1 MIDYSKL
8 TKHLPEH
15 VYVQILD
22 VVIKYKINTP
32 LRLAHFLSQCHHE
45 SAGFNVVEENLNYS
59 AEGLLRTFKKYFT
72 QEQANEYAHNKVRIA
87 SRVYAN
93 RMGNGDEAS
102 QEGWLYR
109 GRGYIQLTGKDNYAA
124 INDQLPEDIIKNP
137 DLVATQYP
145 MLSAAWFWDHN
156 NINDLCDNETIED
169 VTRKVNGGLNGIVDR
184 SRLFYDYLDILKN
197 VWRVW
202 AVDTV
207 VFK

>member
-22 VVIKYKINTP
+22 VVIKYNINTP

-59 AEGLLRTFKKYFT
+59 AEGLRRTFKKYFT
-72 QEQANEYAHNKVRIA
+72 QEQANEYAHNKVKIA

-102 QEGWLYR
+102 QDGWLYR

-124 INDQLPEDIIKNP
+124 LNDQLPGDILKNP
-137 DLVATQYP
+137 DLVATRYP

-156 NINDLCDNETIED
+156 NINDLCDSETIED

-197 VWRVW
+197 V
-202 AVDTV
+202 
-207 VFK
+207 

>member
-22 VVIKYKINTP
+22 VVIKYNINTP
-32 LRLAHFLSQCHHE
+32 LRLAHFLAQCHYE
-45 SAGFNVVEENLNYS
+45 SVGFKLVEENLNYS
-59 AEGLLRTFKKYFT
+59 AEGLRRTFKKYFT
-72 QEQANEYAHNKVRIA
+72 QEQANEYAHNKVKIA
-87 SRVYAN
+87 SLVYAN

-124 INDQLPEDIIKNP
+124 LNDQLPEDILKNP

-145 MLSAAWFWDHN
+145 MLSAAWFWDEN
-156 NINDLCDNETIED
+156 KINEIIDND
-169 VTRKVNGGLNGIVDR
+169 GSV
-184 SRLFYDYLDILKN
+184 
-197 VWRVW
+197 
-202 AVDTV
+202 
-207 VFK
+207 

>member
-22 VVIKYKINTP
+22 VVIKYQINTP
-32 LRLAHFLSQCHHE
+32 RRLAHFLAQCHHE
-45 SAGFNVVEENLNYS
+45 SSGFNVVEENLNYS

-72 QEQANEYAHNKVRIA
+72 PEQANEYAHNKVRIA

-124 INDQLPEDIIKNP
+124 LNDQLPGDILKNP
-137 DLVATQYP
+137 DLVATRYP

-184 SRLFYDYLDILKN
+184 SRLFYKYLDILKN
-197 VWRVW
+197 V
-202 AVDTV
+202 
-207 VFK
+207 

>member
-22 VVIKYKINTP
+22 VVIKYQINTP
-32 LRLAHFLSQCHHE
+32 LRLAHFLAQCHYE
-45 SAGFNVVEENLNYS
+45 SSGFKLVEENLNYS
-59 AEGLLRTFKKYFT
+59 AEGLRRTFKKYFT
-72 QEQANEYAHNKVRIA
+72 QEQANEYAHNKVKIA

-124 INDQLPEDIIKNP
+124 FNDQVPEDVIKNP

-145 MLSAAWFWDHN
+145 MLSAAWFWDKN
-156 NINDLCDNETIED
+156 KINEIIDNDGSVYD
-169 VTRKVNGGLNGIVDR
+169 VTKKVNGGLNGYEER
-184 SRLFYDYLDILKN
+184 HELFEHCSEILAD
-197 VWRVW
+197 V
-202 AVDTV
+202 
-207 VFK
+207 

>member
-32 LRLAHFLSQCHHE
+32 LRLAHFLAQCHHE
-45 SAGFNVVEENLNYS
+45 SSGFNVVEENLNYS
-59 AEGLLRTFKKYFT
+59 AEGLRRTFNKYFT
-72 QEQANEYAHNKVRIA
+72 TEQAQEYAHNKVRIA

-124 INDQLPEDIIKNP
+124 LNDQLPGDILKNP
-137 DLVATQYP
+137 DLVATRYP
-145 MLSAAWFWDHN
+145 MLSAAWFWDKNKIN
-156 NINDLCDNETIED
+156 NFIDTDDASIYD
-169 VTRKVNGGLNGIVDR
+169 VTRKVNGGLHGIEER
-184 SRLFYDYLDILKN
+184 INLLEFYSDILFD
-197 VWRVW
+197 V
-202 AVDTV
+202 
-207 VFK
+207 

>member
-22 VVIKYKINTP
+22 VVVKYKINTP

-59 AEGLLRTFKKYFT
+59 AEGLRRTFKKYFT
-72 QEQANEYAHNKVRIA
+72 QEQANEYAHNKVKIA

-93 RMGNGDEAS
+93 RMGNGDEES

-124 INDQLPEDIIKNP
+124 FNDLLPEDIIKNP
-137 DLVATQYP
+137 DLVATKYP

-156 NINDLCDNETIED
+156 NINDLCDSETIED

-197 VWRVW
+197 V
-202 AVDTV
+202 
-207 VFK
+207 

>member
-8 TKHLPEH
+8 TKHLPEN

-32 LRLAHFLSQCHHE
+32 RRLAHFLAQCHHE

-59 AEGLLRTFKKYFT
+59 AEGLRRTFKKYFT
-72 QEQANEYAHNKVRIA
+72 QEQANEYAHNKVKIA

-93 RMGNGDEAS
+93 RMGNGDEES

-124 INDQLPEDIIKNP
+124 LNDQLPGDILKNP
-137 DLVATQYP
+137 DLVATRYP

-197 VWRVW
+197 V
-202 AVDTV
+202 
-207 VFK
+207 

>member
-59 AEGLLRTFKKYFT
+59 AEGLRRTFKKYFT
-72 QEQANEYAHNKVRIA
+72 QEQANEYAHNKVKIA

-102 QEGWLYR
+102 QDGWLYR

-124 INDQLPEDIIKNP
+124 FNDQLPEDIIKNP

-156 NINDLCDNETIED
+156 NINDLCDSETIED

-197 VWRVW
+197 V
-202 AVDTV
+202 
-207 VFK
+207 

>member
-32 LRLAHFLSQCHHE
+32 LRLAHFLAQCHHE
-45 SAGFNVVEENLNYS
+45 STGFSVVEENLNYS

-72 QEQANEYAHNKVRIA
+72 TEQANEYAHNKVKIA

-102 QEGWLYR
+102 KEGWLYR
-109 GRGYIQLTGKDNYAA
+109 GRGYIQLTGKDNYSAF
-124 INDQLPEDIIKNP
+124 NDQLPEDILKNP

-156 NINDLCDNETIED
+156 NINEMCDNGNVVD
-169 VTRKVNGGLNGIVDR
+169 VTKRVNGGLNGVDDR
-184 SRLFYDYLDILKN
+184 WDLFAHYYDILKN
-197 VWRVW
+197 V
-202 AVDTV
+202 
-207 VFK
+207 

>member
-8 TKHLPEH
+8 TKHLPEN
-15 VYVQILD
+15 VYCQILD
-22 VVIKYKINTP
+22 VVIKYQINTP
-32 LRLAHFLSQCHHE
+32 LRLSHFLAQCHHE

-59 AEGLLRTFKKYFT
+59 AEGLLRTFKKYFA
-72 QEQANEYAHNKVRIA
+72 QEQAQEYAHNKVRIA

-124 INDQLPEDIIKNP
+124 FNDQVPEDILKNP

-197 VWRVW
+197 V
-202 AVDTV
+202 
-207 VFK
+207 

>member
-22 VVIKYKINTP
+22 VVIKYQINTP
-32 LRLAHFLSQCHHE
+32 MRLAHFLAQCHHE

-72 QEQANEYAHNKVRIA
+72 QEQANEYAHNKVKIA

-93 RMGNGDEAS
+93 RMGNGDEES

-109 GRGYIQLTGKDNYAA
+109 GRGYIQLTGKDNYVAL
-124 INDQLPEDIIKNP
+124 NDQIPGDIIANP
-137 DLVATQYP
+137 DLVATRYP
-145 MLSAAWFWDHN
+145 MLSAAWFWDKNKIN
-156 NINDLCDNETIED
+156 NMCYETIED
-169 VTRKVNGGLNGIVDR
+169 VTLAVNGGLNGIVDR
-184 SRLFYDYLDILKN
+184 SRLYYKYLNILKN
-197 VWRVW
+197 V
-202 AVDTV
+202 
-207 VFK
+207 

>member
-59 AEGLLRTFKKYFT
+59 AEGLRRTFKRYFT
-72 QEQANEYAHNKVRIA
+72 HEQADEYAHDEVRIA

-102 QEGWLYR
+102 QDGWLYR
-109 GRGYIQLTGKDNYAA
+109 GRGYIQLTGKNNYAA
-124 INDQLPEDIIKNP
+124 FNDQVPEDILKNP
-137 DLVATQYP
+137 YLVATQYP
-145 MLSAAWFWDHN
+145 MLSAAWFWDHK
-156 NINDLCDNETIED
+156 NINDMCDETIED
-169 VTRKVNGGLNGIVDR
+169 VTLAVNGGLIGIVDR
-184 SRLFYDYLDILKN
+184 SRLYYKYLNILKN
-197 VWRVW
+197 V
-202 AVDTV
+202 
-207 VFK
+207 

>member
-1 MIDYSKL
+1 MIDYSRL

-32 LRLAHFLSQCHHE
+32 RRLAHFLAQCHHE

-59 AEGLLRTFKKYFT
+59 AEGLIRTFKKYFT
-72 QEQANEYAHNKVRIA
+72 PEQAQEYAHNKVRIA

-109 GRGYIQLTGKDNYAA
+109 GRGYVQLTGKDNYAA
-124 INDQLPEDIIKNP
+124 FNDRLPEDIILNP
-137 DLVATQYP
+137 DIVATKYP
-145 MLSAAWFWDHN
+145 MLSAAWFWDKN
-156 NINDLCDNETIED
+156 NINDLLCDNETIDD

-197 VWRVW
+197 V
-202 AVDTV
+202 
-207 VFK
+207 

>member
-32 LRLAHFLSQCHHE
+32 LRLAHFLAQCHHE
-45 SAGFNVVEENLNYS
+45 SNGFRVVEENLNYR
-59 AEGLLRTFKKYFT
+59 AAGLLRVFPKYFDLQT
-72 QEQANEYAHNKVRIA
+72 AEEYAHNKVAIA

-93 RMGNGDEAS
+93 RMGNGNEAS
-102 QEGWLYR
+102 QDGWKYR

-124 INDQLPEDIIKNP
+124 FNDQLPEDIIKNP

-156 NINDLCDNETIED
+156 KINAVIDNDASVYD
-169 VTRKVNGGLNGIVDR
+169 VTRKVNGGLNGIEDR
-184 SRLFYDYLDILKN
+184 MQLFEHYSDILYD
-197 VWRVW
+197 V
-202 AVDTV
+202 
-207 VFK
+207 

>member
-8 TKHLPEH
+8 TKYLPEH

-32 LRLAHFLSQCHHE
+32 LRLAHFLAQCHHE
-45 SAGFNVVEENLNYS
+45 SSGFKVVEENLNYS
-59 AEGLLRTFKKYFT
+59 EQGLLKTFKKYFT
-72 QEQANEYAHNKVRIA
+72 PEQAKEYAHNKVKIA

-124 INDQLPEDIIKNP
+124 LDKQIPGDILKNP
-137 DLVATQYP
+137 DLVATSYP

-156 NINDLCDNETIED
+156 NINDLCDNGNVID
-169 VTRKVNGGLNGIVDR
+169 VTKKVNGGLNGVDDR
-184 SRLFYDYLDILKN
+184 WDLFGHYFGILS
-197 VWRVW
+197 
-202 AVDTV
+202 
-207 VFK
+207 

>member
-32 LRLAHFLSQCHHE
+32 LRLAHFLAQCHHE
-45 SAGFNVVEENLNYS
+45 SNGFRVVEENLNYR
-59 AEGLLRTFKKYFT
+59 AAGLLRVFPKYFDLQT
-72 QEQANEYAHNKVRIA
+72 AEEYAHNKVAIA

-93 RMGNGDEAS
+93 RMGNGNEAS

-109 GRGYIQLTGKDNYAA
+109 GRGYIQLTGKNNYAA
-124 INDQLPEDIIKNP
+124 FNDQLPEDIIKNP

-156 NINDLCDNETIED
+156 KINAVIDNDASVYD
-169 VTRKVNGGLNGIVDR
+169 VTRKVNGGLNGIEDR
-184 SRLFYDYLDILKN
+184 MQLFEHYSDILYD
-197 VWRVW
+197 V
-202 AVDTV
+202 
-207 VFK
+207 

>member
-8 TKHLPEH
+8 TKHLPEN
-15 VYVQILD
+15 VYCQILD

-32 LRLAHFLSQCHHE
+32 LRLAHFLAQCHHE
-45 SAGFNVVEENLNYS
+45 SNGFRVVEENLNYR
-59 AEGLLRTFKKYFT
+59 AAGLLRVFPKYFDLQT
-72 QEQANEYAHNKVRIA
+72 AEEYAHNKVAIA

-102 QEGWLYR
+102 QDGWLYR

-124 INDQLPEDIIKNP
+124 FNDQLPEDIIKNP

-156 NINDLCDNETIED
+156 KINAVIDNDASVYD
-169 VTRKVNGGLNGIVDR
+169 VTRKVNGGLNGIEDR
-184 SRLFYDYLDILKN
+184 MQLFEHYSDILYD
-197 VWRVW
+197 V
-202 AVDTV
+202 
-207 VFK
+207 

>member
-32 LRLAHFLSQCHHE
+32 LRLAHFLAQIHHE

-59 AEGLLRTFKKYFT
+59 AEGLLRTFKKYFA
-72 QEQANEYAHNKVRIA
+72 QEQAQEYAHNKVRIA
-87 SRVYAN
+87 SLVYAN
-93 RMGNGDEAS
+93 RIGNGDEES

-109 GRGYIQLTGKDNYAA
+109 GRGYIQLTGKNNYAA
-124 INDQLPEDIIKNP
+124 FNDQVPEDILKNP
-137 DLVATQYP
+137 DLVATRYP

-156 NINDLCDNETIED
+156 NINEMCDNGNVVD
-169 VTRKVNGGLNGIVDR
+169 VTKRVNGGLNGVDDR
-184 SRLFYDYLDILKN
+184 WDLFAHYYDILKN
-197 VWRVW
+197 V
-202 AVDTV
+202 
-207 VFK
+207 

>member
-8 TKHLPEH
+8 TKHLPEN
-15 VYVQILD
+15 VYCQILD

-32 LRLAHFLSQCHHE
+32 RRLAHFLAQCHHE

-72 QEQANEYAHNKVRIA
+72 QEQAQEYAHNKVKIA

-93 RMGNGDEAS
+93 RMGNGDEES

-124 INDQLPEDIIKNP
+124 FNDQLPEDILKNP

-184 SRLFYDYLDILKN
+184 SRLFYDYLDILNN
-197 VWRVW
+197 V
-202 AVDTV
+202 
-207 VFK
+207 

>member
-32 LRLAHFLSQCHHE
+32 LRLAHFLAQCHHE
-45 SAGFNVVEENLNYS
+45 SNGFRVVEENLNYR
-59 AEGLLRTFKKYFT
+59 AAGLLRVFPKYFDLQT
-72 QEQANEYAHNKVRIA
+72 AEEYAHNKVAIA

-93 RMGNGDEAS
+93 RMGNGNEAS
-102 QEGWLYR
+102 QDGWLYR

-124 INDQLPEDIIKNP
+124 FNDQLPEDIIKNP

-156 NINDLCDNETIED
+156 KINAVIDNDASVYD
-169 VTRKVNGGLNGIVDR
+169 VTRKVNGGLNGIEDR
-184 SRLFYDYLDILKN
+184 MQLFEHYSDILYD
-197 VWRVW
+197 V
-202 AVDTV
+202 
-207 VFK
+207 

>member
-22 VVIKYKINTP
+22 VVIKYQINTP
-32 LRLAHFLSQCHHE
+32 MRLAHFLAQCHHE
-45 SAGFNVVEENLNYS
+45 SSGFNVVEENLNYS
-59 AEGLLRTFKKYFT
+59 AEGLRRTFNKYFT
-72 QEQANEYAHNKVRIA
+72 LEQANEYAHNKVRIA

-102 QEGWLYR
+102 QDGWLYR

-124 INDQLPEDIIKNP
+124 FNDQVPEDVIKNP

-145 MLSAAWFWDHN
+145 MLSAAWFWDKNKIN
-156 NINDLCDNETIED
+156 NMCYETIED
-169 VTRKVNGGLNGIVDR
+169 VTLAVNGGLNGIVDR
-184 SRLFYDYLDILKN
+184 SRLYYKYLNILKN
-197 VWRVW
+197 V
-202 AVDTV
+202 
-207 VFK
+207 

>member
-32 LRLAHFLSQCHHE
+32 LRLAHFLAQCHHE
-45 SAGFNVVEENLNYS
+45 SNGFRVVEENLNYR
-59 AEGLLRTFKKYFT
+59 AAGLLRVFPKYFDLQT
-72 QEQANEYAHNKVRIA
+72 AEEYAHNKVAIA

-93 RMGNGDEAS
+93 RMGNGNEAS

-124 INDQLPEDIIKNP
+124 FNDQLPEDIIKNP

-156 NINDLCDNETIED
+156 KINAVIDNDASVYD
-169 VTRKVNGGLNGIVDR
+169 VTRKVNGGLNGIEDR
-184 SRLFYDYLDILKN
+184 MQLFEHYSDILYD
-197 VWRVW
+197 V
-202 AVDTV
+202 
-207 VFK
+207 

>member
-32 LRLAHFLSQCHHE
+32 LRLAHFLAQCHHE

-59 AEGLLRTFKKYFT
+59 AEGLRMTFKKYFT
-72 QEQANEYAHNKVRIA
+72 PEQANEYAHNKVKIA

-109 GRGYIQLTGKDNYAA
+109 GRGYIQLTGKDNYSAF
-124 INDQLPEDIIKNP
+124 NDQLPEDILKNP

-145 MLSAAWFWDHN
+145 MLSAAWFWDKN
-156 NINDLCDNETIED
+156 KINDAIDNDNEASICD
-169 VTRKVNGGLNGIVDR
+169 VTKKVNGGLNGLKNRFD
-184 SRLFYDYLDILKN
+184 FFNHYYDILKN
-197 VWRVW
+197 V
-202 AVDTV
+202 
-207 VFK
+207 